1 MKKLMTGL
9 AVCGIFS
16 IGVAATAQQTTGG
29 TPTATK
35 HQMMKECMD
44 RQVAKNDGSTKSQM
58 KKACKAEIKS
68 GMSAPQPTPAP
79 ELSSSDSSSTP

>member
-1 MKKLMTGL
+1 MKKLIIGL
-9 AVCGIFS
+9 AACGIIS
-16 IGVAATAQQTTGG
+16 IGVGATAQQTTGG

-58 KKACKAEIKS
+58 KKVCKADVKS
-68 GMSAPQPTPAP
+68 GIIAPQPTPAP
-79 ELSSSDSSSTP
+79 QSESSEMPR

>member
-1 MKKLMTGL
+1 MKKLITGL
-9 AVCGIFS
+9 AACGILS
-16 IGVAATAQQTTGG
+16 MGAVANAQQTTGG

-58 KKACKAEIKS
+58 KKTCKAEIKS

-79 ELSSSDSSSTP
+79 EPSSSDSSSTP